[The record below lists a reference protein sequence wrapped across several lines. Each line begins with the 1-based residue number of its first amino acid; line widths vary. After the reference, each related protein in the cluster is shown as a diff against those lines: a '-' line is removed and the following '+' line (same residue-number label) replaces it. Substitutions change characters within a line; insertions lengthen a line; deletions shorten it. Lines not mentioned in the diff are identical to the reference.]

1 MTLRFREST
10 YRPQSEDTSVEVDRM
25 MFALSRQLTRAER
38 CARVASAARVGEA
51 LEMAG
56 RRLRHPD
63 GSDADLWRELVLD
76 RVRRLAPAGGFSC
89 QDLRIMTQPPLPSDP
104 IEVALQV
111 IAVLRELDIRYAVG
125 GSVASAIHGEPRF
138 TEDVDI
144 AADIA
149 EHQIQALVTRL
160 SQTFLVPEEQVRRA
174 VHDGTSFSVI
184 HLSAVRKVD
193 IFVVGRQ
200 PLRRGQLERRESV
213 DLGRAQFYVV
223 SPEDIVLQKLIWY
236 REGCE
241 VSDRQWRDVL
251 GVLKLQ
257 GDRLDLAYLRD
268 GARAGKT
275 AVLLERALSEA
286 GLGPSE

>member
-76 RVRRLAPAGGFSC
+76 RVRRLAPSGGFSC

-149 EHQIQALVTRL
+149 EHQIQALVTQL
-160 SQTFLVPEEQVRRA
+160 SQTFLVPGEQVRLA
-174 VHDGTSFSVI
+174 VRDGTSFSVI
-184 HLSAVRKVD
+184 HRSAVRKVD

-275 AVLLERALSEA
+275 AALLERALSEA
-286 GLGPSE
+286 GLGPPE